1 MAVFSRFASIALAI
15 AGLAFGI
22 GATAAAQGYD
32 NPHLSAIAD
41 DSTLHYQLR
50 LNDLIAAQ
58 QITGSQQGM
67 HWMNSVMAAETM
79 DPHDELA
86 LVTGLERLFAEGPD
100 RIEEEI
106 GIDPDGWITAYH
118 AGLAG
123 FLRVDIASLDRLL
136 GWLDSHDIALEQPT
150 EDSVAGGTLYALVDQ
165 PVPEVAVYLWMS
177 GDTALG
183 ILAPPRMSI
192 QALAD
197 RIETGGPTLAE
208 SGRVDELKDRYG
220 FTGSDLFWLDHHGL
234 VRALIGQEEH
244 RLSQDLMKF
253 SPDFRASL
261 NDPVLTQC
269 AAEIEALVATAPRI
283 VYGQTAMATDDD
295 ALALTMRGALEVADD
310 TLRQEFAAVEGRLP
324 RYLSEQTDSLMGVG
338 LALNMAELG
347 DNLMTWRDRVVQAD
361 WTCPGLV
368 DFQTEMAQ
376 TNLAAMMAGA
386 GMLQGARG
394 AVFEVFDM
402 DFSAGDDIDALD
414 ALDVLLAIQADD
426 PTRLARTLGEL
437 MSLPADFQ
445 VPTDGESATLPL
457 PDAPLQVRISGDYLV
472 VYSGDQARARALS
485 LADAEHVNALL
496 SASVDLPTLMQR
508 LEDMPSEIH
517 AQPATGGM
525 NLGDACEVNQ
535 LITDQFSQFDRFQV
549 SGTVATDEFGISLTH
564 TLDAELGAPL
574 DAAVEAGTYQ
584 LEYFEDC
591 EWFDIGED
599 RLGSDGQA
607 EYTQNEQGCSVHEE
621 RFDWW
626 VEDNALV
633 WGERE
638 GRYRDSCQDDFSSWE
653 PVEEAVRC
661 QIVRTRDDGGFQC
674 VSQDE
679 YSMRYR
685 YRPVH

>member
-15 AGLAFGI
+15 AGLALGI

-32 NPHLSAIAD
+32 NPHLSAIPD

-50 LNDLIAAQ
+50 LNDLITAQ

-67 HWMNSVMAAETM
+67 HWMNAVMAAETM

-86 LVTGLERLFAEGPD
+86 LVTELERLFADGPE
-100 RIEEEI
+100 RIEAEI

-118 AGLAG
+118 AGLVG
-123 FLRVDIASLDRLL
+123 FSRVDLVSPGRFL
-136 GWLDSHDIALEQPT
+136 GWLDSHDIAMEQPA

-165 PVPEVAVYLWMS
+165 PVPEVAIYLWVS
-177 GDTALG
+177 DDTALA
-183 ILAPPRMSI
+183 ILAPHRMSI
-192 QALAD
+192 RTLAD
-197 RIETGGPTLAE
+197 RIETGGPTLAD
-208 SGRVDELKDRYG
+208 SGDVDELTDRYG
-220 FTGSDLFWLDHHGL
+220 FTGSDLFWLDHIGL
-234 VRALIGQEEH
+234 VRAFMGQDEH
-244 RLSQDLMKF
+244 RLSQDLMKY
-253 SPDFRASL
+253 SPEFRASL
-261 NDPVLTQC
+261 NDPVVTQC
-269 AAEIEALVATAPRI
+269 AAEIEALVATTPRMI
-283 VYGQTAMATDDD
+283 YGQTHMATDDD
-295 ALALTMRGALEVADD
+295 ALAQSMRGVLEVDD
-310 TLRQEFAAVEGRLP
+310 ATLLQELAAMEGRLP
-324 RYLSEQTDSLMGVG
+324 RYLSEQTDSLMGLGV
-338 LALNMAELG
+338 ALNMTELG
-347 DNLMTWRDRVVQAD
+347 DNLMAWRDRVVQAD
-361 WTCPGLV
+361 WACPGLV
-368 DFQTEMAQ
+368 EFQTDVSQA
-376 TNLAAMMAGA
+376 NLAAMMAGA

-414 ALDVLLAIQADD
+414 VLLAIQADD

-437 MSLPADFQ
+437 LSLPSDFR

-485 LADAEHVNALL
+485 LADTEHVNALM
-496 SASVDLPTLMQR
+496 SASVDLPALMQR
-508 LEDMPSEIH
+508 LEDMPSDMH
-517 AQPATGGM
+517 VQPATGGM
-525 NLGDACEVNQ
+525 DLGGTCETNQ
-535 LITDQFSQFDRFQV
+535 FLTDQFSQFDRLTV
-549 SGTVATDEFGISLTH
+549 SGRLATDEFGINLMH

-584 LEYFEDC
+584 LEYFEEC

-607 EYTQNEQGCSVHEE
+607 EYTQSEQGCSVYEE

-633 WGERE
+633 WGDRE
-638 GRYRDSCQDDFSSWE
+638 GRYRDSCQDAFSSWE

-661 QIVRTRDDGGFQC
+661 QIVRTQDDGGFQC
-674 VSQDE
+674 VTQDE
-679 YSMRYR
+679 YHMRYR